1 MTIATAT
8 QVQNNFGR
16 YLSAVMNG
24 DEIIIMKNGKEVAR
38 MISKDASAGF
48 LTDALTGVIG
58 PGFDEDG
65 LKAERYS
72 RQ

>member
-8 QVQNNFGR
+8 QVQNSFGR

-24 DEIIIMKNGKEVAR
+24 DEVVVMKNGKEVAR
-38 MISKDASAGF
+38 LISKKASAGF

-58 PGFDEDG
+58 SDFDEDK
-65 LKAERYS
+65 LKAERYE